1 MTKSHRSSPHVL
13 HALRAAARGNDLAHH
28 AIDEWQHARITRR
41 ELLRHASVIGLSLAA
56 GASAADVLAQTPASR
71 AGTAPAPAAGGG
83 KPGGLVRVALLTP
96 TGTVDPL
103 TITDPASVALVNQ
116 TSEYLINDDGEK
128 LMLRPSLALSWK
140 PNAKGDVWTFK
151 LRENVRFHDGHPFTA
166 KDVVATFDRLA
177 DPKSGSAAASAL
189 KGVLSKGGTRALDDH
204 TIEFHLDAPNGN
216 FPYYVSSDNYNAA
229 IVASNASDSYEKR
242 FNGTGPFRLE
252 KFVPK
257 QGASF
262 VRNPDYWGEKALPER
277 VQFTFYADQQAQI
290 LALQGRQADVMPN
303 FTIQGGLGLLN
314 NPEFKI
320 QGIKSSGHRQLHMRC
335 DDGPFKDKRVRQAL
349 ALSLDRDVI
358 VRGLFRGKASVGN
371 DSPFAPVFP
380 STNTSV
386 PQRRQNL
393 AQARQLLAQAGVPNG
408 FPVTLTTEKFM
419 EIPDYAVVVQNAAKA
434 VGIRVAL
441 KVETQGQYYGAGT
454 PGKSDWLDAPLGITD
469 YGHRGVPNVFLGA
482 PLLSDGAWNAARFRN
497 PAYDKLYAQYVAALD
512 IGSQKKL
519 AGDIQALLLD
529 QTPLVI
535 PYFYDALL
543 ATGARVSGVR
553 FTAISQLYLD
563 RATIA
568 A

>member
-1 MTKSHRSSPHVL
+1 MHT
-13 HALRAAARGNDLAHH
+13 AARGNDLAQY
-28 AIDEWQHARITRR
+28 AIDEWRAARITRR

-56 GASAADVLAQTPASR
+56 GARVADVLAQTASPQP
-71 AGTAPAPAAGGG
+71 GTAAKPATSGAR
-83 KPGGLVRVALLTP
+83 PGGLIRVALLTP

-116 TSEYLINDDGEK
+116 TSDYLIDDDGEK
-128 LMLRPSLALSWK
+128 LALRPSLALSWK

-151 LRENVRFHDGHPFTA
+151 LRESVRFHDGHPFTA

-177 DPKSGSAAASAL
+177 DPKSGSAAASTL

-204 TIEFHLDAPNGN
+204 TVEFHLDAPNGN
-216 FPYYVSSDNYNAA
+216 FAYYVSSDNYNAA
-229 IVASNASDSYEKR
+229 IVASNATGDYEKR
-242 FNGTGPFRLE
+242 FNGTGPFKLE

-257 QGASF
+257 QGATF
-262 VRNPDYWGEKALPER
+262 VRNPDYWGDKALPDR

-314 NPEFKI
+314 NPEFKVRA
-320 QGIKSSGHRQLHMRC
+320 IKSSGHRQLHMRC

-349 ALSLDRDVI
+349 AQSLDRDMI

-386 PQRRQNL
+386 PQRQQNL
-393 AQARQLLAQAGVPNG
+393 AQAKQLLAQAGVPNG
-408 FPVTLTTEKFM
+408 FAVTLTTEKFM

-434 VGIRVAL
+434 IGIQIAL
-441 KVETQGQYYGAGT
+441 KVETQDQYYGAGT

-482 PLLSDGAWNAARFRN
+482 PLLSNGAWNAARFRN
-497 PAYDKLYAQYVAALD
+497 PAYDRLYAQYVAALD
-512 IGSQKKL
+512 IGSQKKI
-519 AGDIQALLLD
+519 AGDIEMLLID
-529 QTPLVI
+529 ETPLVI
-535 PYFYDALL
+535 PYFYDALV

-563 RATIA
+563 RATVA